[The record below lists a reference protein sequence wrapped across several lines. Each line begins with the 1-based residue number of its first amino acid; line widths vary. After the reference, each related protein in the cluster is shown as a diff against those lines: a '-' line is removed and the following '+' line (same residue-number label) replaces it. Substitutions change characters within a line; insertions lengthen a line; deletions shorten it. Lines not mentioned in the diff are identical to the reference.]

1 MEDNVI
7 PFLILLCFVALV
19 CFIFGSCFGYE
30 TLRSEI
36 QDSLC
41 KQTCITTDC
50 YFKCK
55 EQKFADVINGLRC
68 MKKKEE

>member
-1 MEDNVI
+1 MEDDTI
-7 PFLILLCFVALV
+7 PFLLCFVALV
-19 CFIFGSCFGYE
+19 CLMFGRCFGYE
-30 TLRSEI
+30 TLRNEI

-41 KQTCITTDC
+41 KQTCITTDS

-68 MKKKEE
+68 TNEEE

>member
-1 MEDNVI
+1 MENDATFILFISMVSLV
-7 PFLILLCFVALV
+7 FWLIGY
-19 CFIFGSCFGYE
+19 FIGIGVNE
-30 TLRSEI
+30 NHTRDAI
-36 QDSLC
+36 C

-68 MKKKEE
+68 TSEEN